1 LSVGEHQKRL
11 AEMAGAE
18 LEGLQQKSNA
28 LLHSSK
34 ARLNDAIEGLQHKAA
49 SELKVVLQ
57 KIAAD
62 FEEQSIAHLRK
73 QAAEVEAT
81 LRQDLQSSGLGVVEE
96 ARQLAGITK
105 EALESLSQV
114 AAEGCR
120 QKLDEFAAK
129 SAAMQKQMEGI
140 ASSNLEKVHKT
151 IAPVKR
157 AARFPLGFAVA
168 ALALVAIV
176 PILIVASVSSTGH
189 PVMKLRA
196 EAPAQFPGTSPE
208 WSSKRRTAEEQVA
221 KAYWQCALQELPAK
235 YDYGMTLPEEPPAEF
250 KVDPK
255 DVPGG
260 AVKADPTARTR
271 YWHKVRDAWAS
282 PQAWEA
288 TSLNSDWI
296 GGTLQETATKVR
308 SKVPHLW

>member
-1 LSVGEHQKRL
+1 
-11 AEMAGAE
+11 M
-18 LEGLQQKSNA
+18 

-34 ARLNDAIEGLQHKAA
+34 AQLHNAIEGLQQKAA
-49 SELKVVLQ
+49 SELKDVLQ

-168 ALALVAIV
+168 ALVLVAIV
-176 PILIVASVSSTGH
+176 PILIVAGPS
-189 PVMKLRA
+189 RN
-196 EAPAQFPGTSPE
+196 EA
-208 WSSKRRTAEEQVA
+208 
-221 KAYWQCALQELPAK
+221 
-235 YDYGMTLPEEPPAEF
+235 
-250 KVDPK
+250 
-255 DVPGG
+255 
-260 AVKADPTARTR
+260 AR
-271 YWHKVRDAWAS
+271 
-282 PQAWEA
+282 
-288 TSLNSDWI
+288 
-296 GGTLQETATKVR
+296 
-308 SKVPHLW
+308 

>member
-1 LSVGEHQKRL
+1 
-11 AEMAGAE
+11 
-18 LEGLQQKSNA
+18 
-28 LLHSSK
+28 
-34 ARLNDAIEGLQHKAA
+34 
-49 SELKVVLQ
+49 
-57 KIAAD
+57 
-62 FEEQSIAHLRK
+62 
-73 QAAEVEAT
+73 
-81 LRQDLQSSGLGVVEE
+81 
-96 ARQLAGITK
+96 
-105 EALESLSQV
+105 
-114 AAEGCR
+114 
-120 QKLDEFAAK
+120 
-129 SAAMQKQMEGI
+129 
-140 ASSNLEKVHKT
+140 
-151 IAPVKR
+151 
-157 AARFPLGFAVA
+157 
-168 ALALVAIV
+168 
-176 PILIVASVSSTGH
+176 
-189 PVMKLRA
+189 MKLRA

-208 WSSKRRTAEEQVA
+208 WSSKRRAAEEQVA

-260 AVKADPTARTR
+260 AVKADPAARTR